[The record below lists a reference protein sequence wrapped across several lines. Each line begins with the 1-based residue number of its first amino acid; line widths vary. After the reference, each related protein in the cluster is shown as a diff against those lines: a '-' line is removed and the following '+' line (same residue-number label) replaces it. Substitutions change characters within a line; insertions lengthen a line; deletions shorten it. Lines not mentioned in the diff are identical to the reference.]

1 MKKKSQKSKQSKA
14 TKMKDT
20 VACLDLSA
28 FVCVTLTR
36 FLVNKNGKKK
46 RLGGHSFI
54 AFKTRKQSLTLR
66 IVVNDT
72 VSFCHFVCVN
82 FFNPFLT
89 FPVGF

>member
-1 MKKKSQKSKQSKA
+1 MSRTGS
-14 TKMKDT
+14 KMKDI

-36 FLVNKNGKKK
+36 FLVNKKGKK

-72 VSFCHFVCVN
+72 VSFCHFVCVS
-82 FFNPFLT
+82 FFNPFLN
-89 FPVGF
+89 FL